1 MTDVAGWRRARALT
15 VTTDATIPFD
25 PTAPAQRE
33 NPFDVLALA
42 RRERPVFH
50 APALDLWVV
59 TRHED
64 VLAVLKDHRTFSS
77 AGALKSSSVPHPP
90 EVLGVLDRGC
100 PEMPYIIELDPP
112 LHDRIRGLVARAFTP
127 RRIGELE
134 PRIEAIASELLD
146 ELAPRGRADI
156 VESFAW
162 PLPLRVLG
170 ELFGF
175 PRDDLEQVH
184 RWGIDWLLLQQA
196 RPADEQV
203 RHAHGLVAFQ
213 RYCVA
218 AVENRMRA
226 PTDDLLGAMVAA
238 NEDADEPL
246 SAVEIAGLPLD
257 LMVAGHVTVTRA
269 IGSALDRAFADP
281 AVREH
286 LLDPDRCAKAV
297 EEILR
302 LESPAQGLFRVTTR
316 EVELGGT
323 RLPQG
328 ARVMAH
334 FASANRDAC
343 VFAEADAYRPE
354 RDDIGAHLA
363 FGKGIHFCIGA
374 PLGRLE
380 LRVALPMLLR
390 RLPGLRPGAEP
401 PTREAVFFA
410 RGFTSLHVEWDT

>member
-1 MTDVAGWRRARALT
+1 MSTHAS
-15 VTTDATIPFD
+15 IPFD
-25 PTAPAQRE
+25 PTAPEQRE
-33 NPFDVLALA
+33 NPFEVLELA
-42 RRERPVFH
+42 RREEPVFF
-50 APALDLWVV
+50 APALGLWVV
-59 TRHED
+59 TRHDD

-77 AGALKSSSVPHPP
+77 TGALRSSPAPHPP
-90 EVLGVLDRGC
+90 EVLQVLAEGH

-127 RRIGELE
+127 RRIGALE
-134 PRIEAIASELLD
+134 PRIEAIAAELID

-156 VESFAW
+156 VDAFAW

-175 PRDDLEQVH
+175 PEADLEQVH
-184 RWGIDWLLLQQA
+184 RWGNDWLMLQQQRLVPELVEHA
-196 RPADEQV
+196 R
-203 RHAHGLVAFQ
+203 GLVELQ

-218 AVENRMRA
+218 AVEDRRHH
-226 PTDDLLGAMVAA
+226 PTDDLLGALVAA
-238 NEDADEPL
+238 NEGADEPL
-246 SAVEIAGLPLD
+246 TTIEIAGLPLD

-269 IGSALDRAFADP
+269 IGSTLFRTFSEPALRD
-281 AVREH
+281 H
-286 LLDPDRCAKAV
+286 LLDPDLAPMAI

-316 EVELGGT
+316 EVDLGGAT
-323 RLPQG
+323 LPEG
-328 ARVMAH
+328 AQVMAH

-343 VFAEADAYRPE
+343 VFARADAYEPE
-354 RDDIGAHLA
+354 RDDIGAHVA

-380 LRVALPMLLR
+380 LRVALPMLLQ

-401 PTREAVFFA
+401 PQREAVFFA
-410 RGFTSLHVEWDT
+410 RGFTSLPVEWDA

>member
-1 MTDVAGWRRARALT
+1 M
-15 VTTDATIPFD
+15 TTDAAIPFD
-25 PTAPAQRE
+25 PTTPEQRE

-42 RRERPVFH
+42 RREQPVFH

-77 AGALKSSSVPHPP
+77 TGALKSSSASLPR
-90 EVLGVLDRGC
+90 EVLEVLAEGY

-112 LHDRIRGLVARAFTP
+112 LHDRIRGLVTRAFAP
-127 RRIGELE
+127 RRILELE
-134 PRIEAIASELLD
+134 PRIESISSELID
-146 ELAPRGRADI
+146 ELAPRGRAEI
-156 VESFAW
+156 VEAFAW

-175 PRDDLEQVH
+175 PRDDLEQIH
-184 RWGIDWLLLQQA
+184 RWGLDWLLLQQERPLEEQLAHA
-196 RPADEQV
+196 R
-203 RHAHGLVAFQ
+203 GLVELQ
-213 RYCVA
+213 RYSVA
-218 AVENRMRA
+218 AVEDRRERA
-226 PTDDLLGAMVAA
+226 SDDLLGALVAA
-238 NEDADEPL
+238 NDGADEPL
-246 SAVEIAGLPLD
+246 GTVEIAGLPLD

-269 IGSALDRAFADP
+269 IGSVLDRMFTEP
-281 AVREH
+281 ALREH
-286 LLDPDRCAKAV
+286 LLDPELAPKAI

-316 EVELGGT
+316 QVELGGAV
-323 RLPQG
+323 LPAG

-343 VFAEADAYRPE
+343 VFAHPDSYRPE
-354 RDDIGAHLA
+354 RGDVGSHLA

-380 LRVALPMLLR
+380 LRVALPMLLQ
-390 RLPGLRPGAEP
+390 RLPGLRRGPRPPEREP
-401 PTREAVFFA
+401 VFFA
-410 RGFTSLHVEWDT
+410 RGFTSLDVEWDA

>member
-1 MTDVAGWRRARALT
+1 
-15 VTTDATIPFD
+15 VTTDAAIPFD
-25 PTAPAQRE
+25 PTTPEQRE

-42 RRERPVFH
+42 RSEEPVFH

-59 TRHED
+59 TRHDD

-77 AGALKSSSVPHPP
+77 TGALKSSSASLPP
-90 EVLGVLDRGC
+90 EVLDVLAGGF

-127 RRIGELE
+127 RRISELE
-134 PRIEAIASELLD
+134 PRIEEIAAELID
-146 ELAPRGRADI
+146 DLAPRGRADI
-156 VESFAW
+156 VEAFAW

-175 PRDDLEQVH
+175 PREDLEQIH
-184 RWGIDWLLLQQA
+184 RWGLDWLLLQQERPLEEQLGHA
-196 RPADEQV
+196 R
-203 RHAHGLVAFQ
+203 GLVELQ
-213 RYCVA
+213 RYCVG
-218 AVENRMRA
+218 AVDDRRA
-226 PTDDLLGAMVAA
+226 NPTDDLLGAMVAA
-238 NEDADEPL
+238 NDEAAEPL
-246 SAVEIAGLPLD
+246 DTVEIAGLPLD

-269 IGSALDRAFADP
+269 IGSALHRMCAEP
-281 AVREH
+281 ALREH
-286 LLDPDRCAKAV
+286 LLDPELGPKAI

-316 EVELGGT
+316 EVELGGAT
-323 RLPQG
+323 LPAG

-343 VFAEADAYRPE
+343 VFAHADDYQPD

-390 RLPGLRPGAEP
+390 RLPGLRPGAGR

-410 RGFTSLHVEWDT
+410 RGFTSLDVEWDA

>member
-1 MTDVAGWRRARALT
+1 MTA
-15 VTTDATIPFD
+15 DAAIPFD
-25 PTAPAQRE
+25 PTTPQQRE

-42 RRERPVFH
+42 RREQPVFY

-59 TRHED
+59 TRHDD
-64 VLAVLKDHRTFSS
+64 VLTVLKDHRTFSS
-77 AGALKSSSVPHPP
+77 SGALKSSSSPHPP
-90 EVLGVLDRGC
+90 EVLEVLADGYS
-100 PEMPYIIELDPP
+100 EMPYIIELDPP

-127 RRIGELE
+127 RRINELE
-134 PRIEAIASELLD
+134 PRIVAIASELID
-146 ELAPRGRADI
+146 DLAPQGRADI
-156 VESFAW
+156 VDAFAW

-175 PRDDLEQVH
+175 PQEDLEQVH
-184 RWGIDWLLLQQA
+184 RWGNDWLLLQQE

-203 RHAHGLVAFQ
+203 GHARGLVELQ

-218 AVENRMRA
+218 AVEERRRS
-226 PTDDLLGAMVAA
+226 PTDDLLGAMVRA
-238 NEDADEPL
+238 NDDSGEPL
-246 SAVEIAGLPLD
+246 STIEIAGLPLD

-269 IGSALDRAFADP
+269 IGSALHRMFAEP
-281 AVREH
+281 ELRRH
-286 LLDPDRCAKAV
+286 LLDPDLAAKAI

-316 EVELGGT
+316 EVELGGAV
-323 RLPQG
+323 LPEG

-343 VFAEADAYRPE
+343 VFAGPDAYRPE
-354 RDDIGAHLA
+354 REDIGAHLA

-380 LRVALPMLLR
+380 LRIALPMLLR
-390 RLPGLRPGAEP
+390 RLPGLRPGPEP
-401 PTREAVFFA
+401 PAREAVFFA
-410 RGFTSLHVEWDT
+410 RGFTSLHVEWDP

>member
-1 MTDVAGWRRARALT
+1 VLTDL
-15 VTTDATIPFD
+15 VTTDAAIPFD
-25 PTAPAQRE
+25 PTTPEQRE

-42 RRERPVFH
+42 RREQPVFY

-64 VLAVLKDHRTFSS
+64 VLAVLKDHHTFSS
-77 AGALKSSSVPHPP
+77 TGALKSSSASLPG
-90 EVLGVLDRGC
+90 EVLEVLAEGH
-100 PEMPYIIELDPP
+100 PGMPYIIELDPP
-112 LHDRIRGLVARAFTP
+112 LHDRIRGLVTRAFTP
-127 RRIGELE
+127 RRIAELE
-134 PRIEAIASELLD
+134 PRIESIASELID
-146 ELAPRGRADI
+146 ELAPSGRADI
-156 VESFAW
+156 VEAFAW

-175 PRDDLEQVH
+175 PRDDLEQIH
-184 RWGIDWLLLQQA
+184 RWGLDWLLLQQERPLEQQLAHA
-196 RPADEQV
+196 R
-203 RHAHGLVAFQ
+203 GLVELQ

-218 AVENRMRA
+218 AVEERRER
-226 PTDDLLGAMVAA
+226 PSDDLLGALVAA
-238 NEDADEPL
+238 NDGADDPL
-246 SAVEIAGLPLD
+246 GTVEVAGLPLD

-269 IGSALDRAFADP
+269 IGSVLDRMFTEPELHA
-281 AVREH
+281 H
-286 LLDPDRCAKAV
+286 LLDPERAPKAI

-316 EVELGGT
+316 EVELGGAA
-323 RLPQG
+323 LPAG

-343 VFAEADAYRPE
+343 AFARPDSYRPE
-354 RDDIGAHLA
+354 RGDVGSHLA

-390 RLPGLRPGAEP
+390 RLPGLRRGQRTPEREP
-401 PTREAVFFA
+401 VFFA
-410 RGFTSLHVEWDT
+410 RGFTSLDVEWDT